1 MGFGCL
7 PRKQRRER
15 TLVASSRLCCR
26 GPLGGQGGSSTSTV
40 GERGREEEAGRNG
53 NVKRVRDEKQKGI
66 RVCSCTSFVPDSFM

>member
-1 MGFGCL
+1 MAVCPGSRGE
-7 PRKQRRER
+7 KER
-15 TLVASSRLCCR
+15 WWPLVGSAAEDL
-26 GPLGGQGGSSTSTV
+26 LGGGGAPRPLPW